1 VHDGATDC
9 NQKRLVIAKK
19 RLGDANVLVRKFVR
33 FDGDRPL
40 VLASQAKVLA
50 IERTIQS
57 HFALLTTAQRA
68 YLAVNSGARPLRS
81 PDSTNLT
88 SQFSSIRIIGYM
100 VRTHLFFKVEVEHD
114 EEESPDKIAEAI
126 GRQLRKIY
134 AVREV
139 ELSSVVA
146 APE

>member
-1 VHDGATDC
+1 
-9 NQKRLVIAKK
+9 
-19 RLGDANVLVRKFVR
+19 
-33 FDGDRPL
+33 
-40 VLASQAKVLA
+40 
-50 IERTIQS
+50 
-57 HFALLTTAQRA
+57 
-68 YLAVNSGARPLRS
+68 
-81 PDSTNLT
+81 
-88 SQFSSIRIIGYM
+88 M